1 MDSADIT
8 ALTAAFDPSVLL
20 TTFIGLAG
28 FILVALGITVG
39 VSIAKGSVRKVTGKL
54 SRGV

>member
-1 MDSADIT
+1 MDAADIT
-8 ALTAAFDPSVLL
+8 ALTAAFDPSTLL

-54 SRGV
+54 SKGV